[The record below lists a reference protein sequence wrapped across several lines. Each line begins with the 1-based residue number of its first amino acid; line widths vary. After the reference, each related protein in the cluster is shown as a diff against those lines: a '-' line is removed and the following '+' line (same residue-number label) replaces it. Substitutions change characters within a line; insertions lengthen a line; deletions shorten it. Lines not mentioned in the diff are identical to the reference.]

1 MKELKIDLSHNYEA
15 QDWSVEINGLR
26 HEHVTSEVVEA
37 LVESA
42 LIVAETSLTNPL
54 TQLLN

>member
-26 HEHVTSEVVEA
+26 HEHVTSEVLEA

-42 LIVAETSLTNPL
+42 LIVAETSLINPL

>member
-26 HEHVTSEVVEA
+26 HEHITSEVVEA

-42 LIVAETSLTNPL
+42 LIVAETSLINPL